1 METAGKFIALAA
13 FALIVILGYAI
24 YADSSL
30 RAKEL
35 ELKYASVAAGAPLAV
50 CVK

>member
-1 METAGKFIALAA
+1 MDTVDKLFALAA
-13 FALIVILGYAI
+13 FTFIGLCGYAV

-30 RAKEL
+30 RHKEL
-35 ELKYASVAAGAPLAV
+35 ELKYMAASAGAPLAV